1 MKPMTRDERIR
12 AVMAEATA
20 RANKNRSAYEER
32 QRKGSAGL
40 PPSPGGG
47 RGGRKGGGSIIN
59 RSPSRRTTGKHNAH

>member
-40 PPSPGGG
+40 PPSTFP
-47 RGGRKGGGSIIN
+47 RARTGSVIN

>member
-20 RANKNRSAYEER
+20 RANRNRSAYEER

-40 PPSPGGG
+40 PPSTFP
-47 RGGRKGGGSIIN
+47 RARTGSVIN
-59 RSPSRRTTGKHNAH
+59 RSPGHRTAGRHNAH

>member
-20 RANKNRSAYEER
+20 RASRNRSAYEER

-40 PPSPGGG
+40 APSPGG
-47 RGGRKGGGSIIN
+47 RSSGSIVN
-59 RSPSRRTTGKHNAH
+59 RSPSRRTTGKHHTN

>member
-20 RANKNRSAYEER
+20 RASRNRSAYEER

-40 PPSPGGG
+40 PPASGGG
-47 RGGRKGGGSIIN
+47 RSGSIIN
-59 RSPSRRTTGKHNAH
+59 RAPSRRTTGKHNAH